1 MKKLIFLSL
10 LSILTFSNID
20 RVFADQSTKP
30 RVIAMT
36 DGEIDDRCSMI
47 RFLLY
52 SNDMDVVA
60 IIQTNSVFQKKGWS
74 SEKWLEKQLD
84 AYAEVYPNLKI
95 HDPEYPTPNDLRTRL
110 IVGDEDS
117 THLVVDGNAP
127 KRIPG
132 LTPVID
138 PTNWADTPGSDLIVK
153 VLLENDARPV
163 YIQAWGGGNTA
174 ARAFY
179 KLKAKYPTEYKRAVS
194 KAVMYNIWYQDGAG
208 SYIEKFHPE
217 VTMVLSHFFSGTWD
231 YGSQRYTKPFVAEYL
246 HNDHGPLGALYKQDY
261 ISEGDSPAFLY
272 TLGIGLRGYENPT
285 WGGWGGQFYK
295 VSGFA
300 NVYRDIDLGSY
311 LRWVEVANR
320 DFESR
325 LRWCVADKYEK
336 ANHKPQ
342 INIKG
347 ELNKTVKSGEKVE
360 IEAEISDNDP
370 VDLDALWEKWGP
382 SMQQRGYDKSILP
395 ALAARQPKFSALW
408 WQYKEAGTYD
418 GNIELA
424 DRDQHKIQF
433 VAPTVAE
440 PKTIHMILEVKDSGT
455 PNLTAFARI
464 VITVLPAN

>member
-10 LSILTFSNID
+10 LSIFAFSNID
-20 RVFADQSTKP
+20 RIYAGQPVKP

-52 SNDMDVVA
+52 SNDMDIAA

-74 SEKWLEKQLD
+74 SEKWIEKEID
-84 AYAEVYPNLKI
+84 AYAEVYPNLKV
-95 HDPEYPTPNDLRTRL
+95 HDPEYPTPNDLRNKL

-117 THLVVDGNAP
+117 THIVVGPNAP
-127 KRIPG
+127 KRVPG
-132 LTPVID
+132 QTPVID
-138 PTNWADTPGSDLIVK
+138 PANWADTPGSDLIVK

-179 KLKAKYPTEYKRAVS
+179 KLKTKYPNDYKRAVS

-208 SYIEKFHPE
+208 SYIEKYHPE
-217 VTMVLSHFFSGTWD
+217 VTMVLSHLFDGTWA
-231 YGSQRYTKPFVAEYL
+231 YGSQRYTKPFVADYL
-246 HNDHGPLGALYKQDY
+246 HNDHGPLGTLYQQNY

-272 TLGIGLRGYENPT
+272 TLGNGLRGYENPT

-295 VSGFA
+295 VKGFA
-300 NVYRDIDLGSY
+300 NVYRDIDMGSY

-336 ANHKPQ
+336 ANHRPQ

-347 ELNKTVKSGEKVE
+347 ELNKTVKSGDKVE

-370 VDLDALWEKWGP
+370 LDLDALWEKMEP
-382 SMQQRGYDKSILP
+382 ILKQRGYYDKSILP
-395 ALAARQPKFSALW
+395 KLPYKPKYLSLW
-408 WQYKEAGTYD
+408 WQYKEAGTFSD
-418 GNIELA
+418 MVELTGT
-424 DRDQHKIQF
+424 DQKKIQF
-433 VAPTVAE
+433 IAPTVSE
-440 PKTIHMILEVKDSGT
+440 PKTIHLILEVKDTGT
-455 PNLTAFARI
+455 PNLTTFARI

>member
-1 MKKLIFLSL
+1 MKKAIFLSL
-10 LSILTFSNID
+10 LSILAFSNVN
-20 RVFADQSTKP
+20 RSYADLPTKP

-36 DGEIDDRCSMI
+36 DGEIDDRCSMV

-52 SNDMDVVA
+52 SNDMDIAA

-74 SEKWLEKQLD
+74 SEKWLEKQID
-84 AYAEVYPNLKI
+84 AYAEVYPNLI
-95 HDPEYPTPNDLRTRL
+95 VHDPSYPSPNDLKNKV
-110 IVGDEDS
+110 IIGDEDS
-117 THLVVDGNAP
+117 THLVVDANAP

-132 LTPVID
+132 QTPVID
-138 PTNWADTPGSDLIVK
+138 PSKWGDTPGSDLIVK
-153 VLLENDARPV
+153 VLLEKDTRPV

-179 KLKAKYPTEYKRAVS
+179 KLKTQYPNDYKRAVS

-208 SYIEKFHPE
+208 SYIEKYHPE

-246 HNDHGPLGALYKQDY
+246 HNDHGPLGALYKQNY

-272 TLGIGLRGYENPT
+272 TLGNGLRGYENPT

-295 VSGFA
+295 VNGFA
-300 NVYRDIDLGSY
+300 NVYRDVDKGSY

-336 ANHKPQ
+336 ANHKPL

-347 ELNKTVKSGEKVE
+347 ELNRTVKSGERVE

-370 VDLDALWEKWGP
+370 VDMDALWEHMGP
-382 SMQQRGYDKSILP
+382 IVQQHGLDKSILP
-395 ALAARQPKFSALW
+395 ALAARQPMFSALW
-408 WQYKEAGTYD
+408 WQYKEAGTFD

-424 DRDQHKIQF
+424 DRDQNKIQF
-433 VAPTVAE
+433 VAPAVTE
-440 PKTIHMILEVKDSGT
+440 PKTIHLILEVKDAGT
-455 PNLTAFARI
+455 PNLTAFARV
-464 VITVLPAN
+464 VITVKPNK